1 MKTGDK
7 LASFYDL
14 DVIAQEAVRQQDAND
29 AIKRLDRMIRDSISP
44 SRGVQ
49 LGPSVRNI
57 HEWFGEIGL
66 STNAYVPPHK
76 FETRYS
82 RGPRISRPYDR
93 FQHLGVELCSKAV
106 RLSFDTPKDG
116 SDIKEAELYLLGIT
130 WPANYIVDVDLY
142 RQGAL
147 KPEDSDAVFFTIED
161 DAAGIHLKVADGEE
175 RYSIVE
181 EFKKAA
187 TELG

>member
-93 FQHLGVELCSKAV
+93 FQHLGVELCSKA
-106 RLSFDTPKDG
+106 
-116 SDIKEAELYLLGIT
+116 ELYLLGIT